1 MNLTPFE
8 ALFLTHF
15 IADWLF
21 QTLWEAMNK
30 SKKILPLFVHSS
42 IYTVSFIPVFYF
54 YNFKWEYLLILFIS
68 HMILDSRKFEF
79 WWLKNIKRTRK
90 EDVSDSLWTIL
101 LIGVDQV
108 FHLIVLG
115 LLVIIS

>member
-1 MNLTPFE
+1 MSLTPFE

-30 SKKILPLFVHSS
+30 SKHLLPLFVHSF
-42 IYTVSFIPVFYF
+42 IYTISFIPAFYF
-54 YNFKWEYLLILFIS
+54 YGFRWAYLLVLFAS
-68 HMILDSRKFEF
+68 HMILDNRKFEY
-79 WWLKNIKRTRK
+79 WWLNKIKRTQK
-90 EDVSDSLWTIL
+90 SDVGEPLWTIL

-108 FHLIVLG
+108 FHLAVLG
-115 LLVIIS
+115 FLIIVS